1 MKIGNTLETHWKQIE
16 VSGKKGLSLAFYRLL
31 IYFCGVNHT
40 KMKKCKLSIPLF
52 IIMFL
57 AVLVVLMSCLY
68 GIQVKNEQVQKAFY
82 LFNQSVQEEA
92 KIMDSDFMSFPQSDT
107 GIHSDSIIIETE
119 EGIVKY
125 KRSKEVDSLTPL
137 QKREWFDQM
146 YIIKNNPNRAFM
158 LDSLFQAELK
168 KEGIVA
174 QTAVRF
180 FKGDTLKSC
189 SNDSICQLGI
199 ALKPVIFGVKSDS
212 NQITLQAYVLFSCS
226 YLISQMP
233 LLWGFLFSWV
243 IGVFAIVWWWRKR
256 GVNQGFVTPIP
267 QVVTTLSSDTAE
279 LKKIGLNLFFNES
292 TGELWA
298 RSHKVVLKRNRLCAF
313 ICFLQSPNHIV
324 TYDDFCKI
332 VLKRPLYEDD
342 SIDKNKTL
350 NQSIRK
356 SMTQTIQ
363 RLRSDLKDFPE
374 LSIENVPDPGYR
386 LVINN

>member
-1 MKIGNTLETHWKQIE
+1 
-16 VSGKKGLSLAFYRLL
+16 
-31 IYFCGVNHT
+31 
-40 KMKKCKLSIPLF
+40 MKKFKLSIPLL

-57 AVLVVLMSCLY
+57 AVLVVMMSCLY
-68 GIQVKNEQVQKAFY
+68 GVQVKNEQVQKAFY
-82 LFNQSVQEEA
+82 LFNQSVQQEAKAMDTGFQSLPKPEA
-92 KIMDSDFMSFPQSDT
+92 KIY
-107 GIHSDSIIIETE
+107 SDSVIIETE
-119 EGIVKY
+119 QGVVKY
-125 KRSKEVDSLTPL
+125 KRSKEADGLTSL
-137 QKREWFDQM
+137 QKREWSFQ
-146 YIIKNNPNRAFM
+146 INIARKNPNRAFM

-212 NQITLQAYVLFSCS
+212 NKITLQAYVLFPCS
-226 YLISQMP
+226 YLISRMP

-243 IGVFAIVWWWRKR
+243 IGVFAVVWWWRKR

-267 QVVTTLSSDTAE
+267 QVATTLSSDTAG
-279 LKKIGLNLFFNES
+279 LKKIGLNLFFNKS
-292 TGELWA
+292 TGELWS
-298 RSHKVVLKRNRLCAF
+298 RSHKVVLKRNRLRAF
-313 ICFLQSPNHIV
+313 ICFLQSPDHLV
-324 TYDDFCKI
+324 TYTDFCEI
-332 VLKRPLYEDD
+332 VLERPLYEDE
-342 SIDKNKTL
+342 SIESNKTL
-350 NQSIRK
+350 NLSIRK